1 MLAGNAH
8 SQTTRVVHDRLLYLV
23 IIIETYHGYK
33 DGLLGLKKTAW
44 RLIKMLSDIDDFDD
58 ER

>member
-1 MLAGNAH
+1 M
-8 SQTTRVVHDRLLYLV
+8 TDDRLLYLV